1 MRLQLN
7 VNAFVGPIP
16 PEIGNLNKLISLS
29 LSENRFSGHIPIE
42 LSKLSLLQGLALHDN
57 VLEGTIP
64 DKLSELKQLTQLLL
78 HENKLVGQIPDSIS
92 TLEMLSHL
100 DLHGNK
106 LNGSIPKS
114 MGKLDHLLML
124 DLSHNQLTG
133 SIPGDVI
140 AHFKD
145 MQMYLNLSYNHFV
158 GNVPSELGMLDM
170 VQAIDV
176 SNNNLSGVLPKT
188 LVGCRNMF
196 SLDFSGNNI
205 SGPIPA
211 EIFSGMDLLQS
222 LNLSRNHL
230 DGEIPKSL
238 SQLKNLSSL
247 DLSQNNLKGSIPE
260 GFANLSSLMQVNFSF
275 NQLEGPVPLTG
286 IFAHMNA
293 SSMMGNQALCGAKF
307 LRPCRENDHSVSKKA
322 VAIIAALGSLAVLLL
337 VVLLILYLNRGTI
350 FGNSAKTS
358 DTENHESVHGS
369 SVGLKRFSPKE
380 LEYATGCFSSD
391 HIIGATSLS
400 TVYKGQFEDGQVVAV
415 KSLNL
420 RQFSANT
427 DKIFKREASTLCQLR
442 HRNLVK
448 ILGYAW
454 ESQKIKALVLEYME
468 NGNLDSVIHDKEID
482 QSRWTLSERVRVFI
496 SIASGLDY
504 LHSGYGSPIVHCD
517 LKPSNILL
525 DRDFEA
531 HVSDFGTSRILG
543 LHLQDGSALSS
554 TAALQGTVG
563 YLAPGIRLF

>member
-1 MRLQLN
+1 
-7 VNAFVGPIP
+7 
-16 PEIGNLNKLISLS
+16 
-29 LSENRFSGHIPIE
+29 
-42 LSKLSLLQGLALHDN
+42 
-57 VLEGTIP
+57 
-64 DKLSELKQLTQLLL
+64 
-78 HENKLVGQIPDSIS
+78 
-92 TLEMLSHL
+92 MLSYL

-106 LNGSIPKS
+106 LNGSIPKN

-158 GNVPSELGMLDM
+158 GNVPFELGMLEM
-170 VQAIDV
+170 AQAIDV

-205 SGPIPA
+205 S
-211 EIFSGMDLLQS
+211 
-222 LNLSRNHL
+222 
-230 DGEIPKSL
+230 
-238 SQLKNLSSL
+238 
-247 DLSQNNLKGSIPE
+247 
-260 GFANLSSLMQVNFSF
+260 
-275 NQLEGPVPLTG
+275 
-286 IFAHMNA
+286 
-293 SSMMGNQALCGAKF
+293 AKF

-322 VAIIAALGSLAVLLL
+322 IAIIAALGSLAVLLL

-369 SVGLKRFSPKE
+369 SMGLKRFSPKE

-391 HIIGATSLS
+391 YIIGASSLS
-400 TVYKGQFEDGQVVAV
+400 TVYKGQFEDGQVVAI

-420 RQFSANT
+420 HQFSANT

-454 ESQKIKALVLEYME
+454 EKFAYMKKVTTKVDVFSFGIIVMEFLTRKRPTGLSEEDSSLISLRDVVAKAVANGTEQIINIVDPELITKDHGEVLEELFKLSLCCTFSDPEHRPNMNEVLSALV
-468 NGNLDSVIHDKEID
+468 K
-482 QSRWTLSERVRVFI
+482 
-496 SIASGLDY
+496 
-504 LHSGYGSPIVHCD
+504 
-517 LKPSNILL
+517 LK
-525 DRDFEA
+525 
-531 HVSDFGTSRILG
+531 
-543 LHLQDGSALSS
+543 
-554 TAALQGTVG
+554 TA
-563 YLAPGIRLF
+563 R